1 MSTTATPSRRV
12 TQLTLFQPARP
23 ALSWEATP
31 IEHRQQ
37 VERLLARMLR
47 EHALRHRGGSPA
59 REARDE

>member
-1 MSTTATPSRRV
+1 MSTTATPSHRV
-12 TQLTLFQPARP
+12 MQLTLFQPPRP
-23 ALSWEATP
+23 SLSWEATP

-47 EHALRHRGGSPA
+47 EHALRQCGGAPA